1 MFGIGKNQDEETGE
15 KFDFGKFRKD
25 VSKASEDL
33 VKSVNHLD
41 LTKRGKASKQDNRD
55 LPETMS
61 TFFTAAADALA
72 ARSSFTKTADDSVDD
87 EEAGFSP
94 AQLVGKAGNITGS
107 VQANVK
113 DAKLDKKAAKLASQT
128 SSTLGNITDSV
139 SGTVKNAK
147 LDKKAATLLSAASGN
162 LSDLGDN
169 ISGTVKNAKLDKK
182 AAELA
187 SKAGDSWG
195 GLTHNVSGT
204 VKNAGLDKKAAN
216 LLSAAGDTWSGVSD
230 NVSSSIK
237 DAKLDKKAAGFAS
250 AAGDTFSGVAGS
262 VLPVVAGIGSAIADA
277 ATNVVGGVVDAAQNV
292 KLGDTVSGLSDNV
305 SGAFKDAEL
314 DKKAASVANSV
325 SELAANIGDNVSSF
339 VKDNKLDKKAS
350 DLVGNVGDG
359 VSTLAANVGDNV
371 GSFVKDNKLDK
382 KAAQFASNASDT
394 LSSLAGSASDS
405 VGSFVKDNKL
415 DKKAAGLAA
424 NVGSSVRD
432 AKLDEKLFGA
442 FNIIP
447 GVEVKNPKKAAK
459 QFRKTRAQVLKKV
472 GKQQK
477 VLGKVL
483 NSQQRQAVKYVQAR
497 QKDIATGKINVP
509 FVKVEQKKGLSFPWK
524 TLGGAGLAIGGVAA
538 NNARIW
544 SNVSPL
550 ESKLPGE
557 GKFYRSRQGLVFYKE
572 AGEVTGDEHPVVFV
586 HGIGAGA
593 HSYEW
598 LKNIETAASLY
609 KTYAFDLLGFG
620 SSERPDFEYTS
631 EVYIKQLT
639 EFLDE
644 VVGQPAYIVASS
656 LAGAFA
662 VQVAYRRPE
671 LISKLLLVEPTGLDA
686 ETKTGGPQIVSSVF
700 YGALRAPVVGKGV
713 YSYVASHSGIR
724 TFMETNMFLDKSI
737 VTDEMVEEYWVAA
750 HQNGAEYAVPSFFT
764 GKLNAEIAKTIGK
777 LDIPI
782 LAVFGKQSRITP
794 PQESEKVTRE
804 NRATRIKVLDNAR
817 LSVNWERAEEFNAL
831 MLDFLD
837 NKNQTDVGTDS
848 RIHELKVSDI
858 SGAGFVHPGT
868 AEQMEA
874 LEPATPTISTM
885 DTDEAAEPKKSSRSK
900 KTQFNADETS
910 AQEAQPEEPEQTQAQ
925 G

>member
-1 MFGIGKNQDEETGE
+1 MFGIGKNQDAETGE

-33 VKSVNHLD
+33 VESVNQLD
-41 LTKRGKASKQDNRD
+41 LPKRGKASKQDNRD

-72 ARSSFTKTADDSVDD
+72 ARSTLATAVDDSADN
-87 EEAGFSP
+87 EETGFSP
-94 AQLVGKAGNITGS
+94 SQLLGKVGDVGGN
-107 VQANVK
+107 VQSSLK
-113 DAKLDKKAAKLASQT
+113 DAKLDKKAAKLADQA
-128 SSTLGNITDSV
+128 SSTFGNITDNV

-147 LDKKAATLLSAASGN
+147 LDKKAAKLAAKA
-162 LSDLGDN
+162 GDTWGGLTDN
-169 ISGTVKNAKLDKK
+169 VSGTVKNAKLDKK
-182 AAELA
+182 A
-187 SKAGDSWG
+187 S
-195 GLTHNVSGT
+195 
-204 VKNAGLDKKAAN
+204 N

-230 NVSSSIK
+230 NVSSTIK
-237 DAKLDKKAAGFAS
+237 DAKLDKKASNFAS
-250 AAGDTFSGVAGS
+250 AAGDTFSGGS
-262 VLPVVAGIGSAIADA
+262 GNVLPVVAGIGGAIADV
-277 ATNVVGGVVDAAQNV
+277 ATSVVGSVVDAAQNV
-292 KLGDTVSGLSDNV
+292 KLGDTMSGLSDNV
-305 SGAFKDAEL
+305 SGAFKDAHL
-314 DKKAASVANSV
+314 DKKAASFSDSV

-339 VKDNKLDKKAS
+339 VKDNKLDKKAA
-350 DLVGNVGDG
+350 DLVGSVGDG

-371 GSFVKDNKLDK
+371 SSFVKDNKLDK
-382 KAAQFASNASDT
+382 KAAQFAGNASDT
-394 LSSLAGSASDS
+394 LGGLAGSASDS
-405 VGSFVKDNKL
+405 VSGFVKDNKL
-415 DKKAAGLAA
+415 DKKAAGLVAS
-424 NVGSSVRD
+424 VGSSVRD

-442 FNIIP
+442 FNVIP

-459 QFRKTRAQVLKKV
+459 QFRKTRAQVMKKV
-472 GKQQK
+472 AKQQK

-483 NSQQRQAVKYVQAR
+483 NRQQKQAVKYVQAR
-497 QKDIATGKINVP
+497 QKDLETGKINVP

-557 GKFYRSRQGLVFYKE
+557 SKFYRSRQGLVFYKE
-572 AGEVTGDEHPVVFV
+572 AGAVTGDEHPVVFV

-620 SSERPDFEYTS
+620 SSERPDFEYSS

-644 VVGQPAYIVASS
+644 VVGQPAYVVASS
-656 LAGAFA
+656 LSGAFA

-724 TFMETNMFLDKSI
+724 SFMETNMFMDKSI

-782 LAVFGKQSRITP
+782 LAVFGKQARITP

-804 NRATRIKVLDNAR
+804 SRATRVKVLDKAR

-837 NKNQTDVGTDS
+837 DANQTDVGSDS
-848 RIHELKVSDI
+848 RVHELKVSDI
-858 SGAGFVHPGT
+858 AGAGFVHPGT
-868 AEQMEA
+868 AEEIEA
-874 LEPATPTISTM
+874 LEPATPG
-885 DTDEAAEPKKSSRSK
+885 TDEAAEPKKASRSK
-900 KTQFNADETS
+900 KTQVTADETS
-910 AQEAQPEEPEQTQAQ
+910 AQETQPDEPEQTQAQ

>member
-1 MFGIGKNQDEETGE
+1 MFGIGKNQDAETGE

-25 VSKASEDL
+25 VSKASDDL
-33 VKSVNHLD
+33 VDSVIHLD
-41 LTKRGKASKQDNRD
+41 LTKGGKKAKQDNRD

-61 TFFTAAADALA
+61 TFFTAAADTLA
-72 ARSSFTKTADDSVDD
+72 ARTTMTTTTDDSDDD
-87 EEAGFSP
+87 EETGFSP
-94 AQLVGKAGNITGS
+94 ARLLSKVGDVTNNVTGS
-107 VQANVK
+107 VK
-113 DAKLDKKAAKLASQT
+113 DAKLDKKAAKLAAKAGDTWSGV
-128 SSTLGNITDSV
+128 SDKV

-147 LDKKAATLLSAASGN
+147 LDKKAATLLSAAGGT
-162 LSDLGDN
+162 LSDLGN
-169 ISGTVKNAKLDKK
+169 NVSGTVKNAKLDKK
-182 AAELA
+182 A
-187 SKAGDSWG
+187 G
-195 GLTHNVSGT
+195 
-204 VKNAGLDKKAAN
+204 N
-216 LLSAAGDTWSGVSD
+216 LLSAAGDTWGGVSD
-230 NVSSSIK
+230 NVSSTIK
-237 DAKLDKKAAGFAS
+237 DAKLDQKASNFAS
-250 AAGDTFSGVAGS
+250 VAGDTFSGVAGN
-262 VLPVVAGIGSAIADA
+262 VLPVVASIGGAIADA
-277 ATNVVGGVVDAAQNV
+277 ATSVVGSVVDAAQNV
-292 KLGDTVSGLSDNV
+292 KLGDTVSGVSDNI
-305 SGAFKDAEL
+305 SGAFKDAKL
-314 DKKAASVANSV
+314 DQKAASVAGSV
-325 SELAANIGDNVSSF
+325 SDLAASIGDNVSSF
-339 VKDNKLDKKAS
+339 VKDNKLDKKAAN
-350 DLVGNVGDG
+350 LVGNMGDG

-371 GSFVKDNKLDK
+371 SSFVKDNKLDK
-382 KAAQFASNASDT
+382 KAAQLAGNTSDT
-394 LSSLAGSASDS
+394 LGGLAGSASDNVS
-405 VGSFVKDNKL
+405 SFVKDN
-415 DKKAAGLAA
+415 
-424 NVGSSVRD
+424 
-432 AKLDEKLFGA
+432 KLDEKLFGA
-442 FNIIP
+442 FNLIP

-459 QFRKTRAQVLKKV
+459 QFRKTRAQVMKKV
-472 GKQQK
+472 AKQQK

-483 NSQQRQAVKYVQAR
+483 NTQQKQAVKYVQAR
-497 QKDIATGKINVP
+497 QKDVATGKINVP
-509 FVKVEQKKGLSFPWK
+509 FVKVEQKKEKGLGFPWK

-550 ESKLPGE
+550 ESKLAGE

-598 LKNIETAASLY
+598 LKNFETAASLY

-620 SSERPDFEYTS
+620 ISERPDFEYTS

-644 VVGQPAYIVASS
+644 VVGHPAYIVASS
-656 LAGAFA
+656 LSGAFA

-686 ETKTGGPQIVSSVF
+686 DTKAGGPQVVSSVF

-724 TFMETNMFLDKSI
+724 SFMEANMFLDKSI

-782 LAVFGKQSRITP
+782 LAVFGKQARITP

-804 NRATRIKVLDNAR
+804 NRATRVKVLDNAR

-837 NKNQTDVGTDS
+837 DMNQTDVGTDS

-858 SGAGFVHPGT
+858 TGAGFVHPGT
-868 AEQMEA
+868 AEQLEA
-874 LEPATPTISTM
+874 LEPTTPG
-885 DTDEAAEPKKSSRSK
+885 TDEAAEPKKASRSK
-900 KTQFNADETS
+900 KAQVNTDESS
-910 AQEAQPEEPEQTQAQ
+910 AQETQPDEPEQTQAQ